1 MQQKPGWSHHG
12 AVTSRIVLCQTIP
25 MSSSYRAQA
34 MAGRVVITHD
44 MPDATVISEL
54 DVEQADVLLQQL
66 QIAVR
71 TVLRE
76 LATRPSPSGLPPLAA
91 AELNSQA

>member
-1 MQQKPGWSHHG
+1 
-12 AVTSRIVLCQTIP
+12 
-25 MSSSYRAQA
+25 

-76 LATRPSPSGLPPLAA
+76 LAAQPSPSGLPPLAP
-91 AELNSQA
+91 AELNPRA